1 MIKLNLSKCCLQIQ
15 CDQIAKLIFNMI
27 PFATFQICP
36 KASNFCQIKL
46 KVLPKINP
54 YKIAKYFKH
63 FAKVV
68 KFRHIWSHRLQL
80 TAGIDFY

>member
-1 MIKLNLSKCCLQIQ
+1 M
-15 CDQIAKLIFNMI
+15 
-27 PFATFQICP
+27 
-36 KASNFCQIKL
+36 L

-80 TAGIDFY
+80 TAGIDFYWHRAHAVWCLPKMEKLGNWSVGNFLLQ